1 MTSSGPHSSSEPN
14 SPGGNR
20 DFATTQWHVVRSA
33 GDEDL
38 SVSRSALQELCQQYW
53 YPLYAYVRRQGHDT
67 NVAADITQAFFT
79 DLLEREDIKRV
90 DPELGKFRSFL
101 LASIKHFTIN
111 QWKKEK
117 AQKRGGGQTL
127 LSIDFVDAAQ
137 RYHHQPADAQSPD
150 VLFERQ
156 WAITLLDQVHRRLE
170 KEFELKGKKH
180 VFGTLKIFLAGKSS
194 ESTLA
199 QAAAKLD
206 MTEVAAK
213 VAVHRMRTRYGEILR
228 AEILD
233 TLDST
238 EDVESEVQHL
248 FAVLRS

>member
-1 MTSSGPHSSSEPN
+1 MTSSGPN
-14 SPGGNR
+14 SPNPSGGNR

-33 GDEDL
+33 GDEDA

-53 YPLYAYVRRQGHDT
+53 YPLYAYVRRQGHDS

-101 LASIKHFTIN
+101 LASIKHFMIN
-111 QWKKEK
+111 QWKKQM
-117 AQKRGGGQTL
+117 ALKRGGGQPL

-156 WAITLLDQVHRRLE
+156 WAITLLDKVQNRLE
-170 KEFELKGKKH
+170 KEFEHKGKKH
-180 VFGTLKIFLAGKSS
+180 VFSTLKVFLAGKNS

-199 QAAAKLD
+199 QAAVKLD

-228 AEILD
+228 AEILN
-233 TLDST
+233 TLDSN

-248 FAVLRS
+248 FAVLRN